1 LAKHILILAKF
12 QSAIII
18 SLVINHKIYHVLVV
32 VAKIEVFVENNVFV
46 VMIAHLKKDVIVDLG
61 NVKLIN
67 VFAIKIQG
75 NVNQDYAL
83 IVLIIIIIFK

>member
-1 LAKHILILAKF
+1 
-12 QSAIII
+12 
-18 SLVINHKIYHVLVV
+18 LVV